1 MHCHL
6 IALVLI
12 ASTAVLVEIKCQTTN
27 IITTLLETSS
37 TLGTSD
43 GKLGG
48 SCTWQQQFSLQ
59 AFILIVLQ
67 CCFCFCFFFA
77 FFPPCNIQKYIA
89 ALRDHSQMDGSMPLR
104 TFRWE
109 CQRWA
114 GPSFI
119 AAIQIWSR
127 SEPAKLFARWT
138 DAGVKIHLNVWV
150 NIAPIH

>member
-27 IITTLLETSS
+27 ISTTLLETSS

-59 AFILIVLQ
+59 AFILIVPQ
-67 CCFCFCFFFA
+67 CCFCFFA

-89 ALRDHSQMDGSMPLR
+89 ALRDHSEPSAGNVKGGQDHRLSLQYKYEANRSQRSCLR
-104 TFRWE
+104 DERTLE
-109 CQRWA
+109 
-114 GPSFI
+114 
-119 AAIQIWSR
+119 
-127 SEPAKLFARWT
+127 
-138 DAGVKIHLNVWV
+138 
-150 NIAPIH
+150 

>member
-1 MHCHL
+1 MHYHL

-59 AFILIVLQ
+59 TFILIVPML
-67 CCFCFCFFFA
+67 FFVVV
-77 FFPPCNIQKYIA
+77 FFLLFPTCNIQKYIA

-119 AAIQIWSR
+119 AAIEI
-127 SEPAKLFARWT
+127 
-138 DAGVKIHLNVWV
+138 
-150 NIAPIH
+150 

>member
-1 MHCHL
+1 MHYHL

-27 IITTLLETSS
+27 ISTTLQETSS

-59 AFILIVLQ
+59 AFILIVPMLFL
-67 CCFCFCFFFA
+67 FC
-77 FFPPCNIQKYIA
+77 FFPPCNIQKSIA

-114 GPSFI
+114 GSSFI

-127 SEPAKLFARWT
+127 SEPAKLFARWA

-150 NIAPIH
+150 NI